1 VLVAGAPNPAVG
13 CAAPNVAVGV
23 PNKPPEGWL
32 AVVPVLPNIE
42 VFEPKPVVW
51 KVGAAVPVGFAP
63 NDDCPNPVDVLVPKP
78 P

>member
-1 VLVAGAPNPAVG
+1 MLVAGAPNPAVG

-42 VFEPKPVVW
+42 VFDPKPVV
-51 KVGAAVPVGFAP
+51 
-63 NDDCPNPVDVLVPKP
+63 
-78 P
+78 